1 MTGVPEP
8 DDDPLAVPSR
18 RQVLRLGS
26 ALLGTVTVT
35 SLAGC
40 GLRFEQ
46 DPVTTP
52 APPTADELARARTA
66 GDADRLLA
74 LVDDVRRLRPDLAV
88 LLGRVAS
95 QHEAHLAAL
104 RLPPSPTTPR
114 PRTTPTTPT
123 ASPTTTGS
131 VLTRASALGV
141 LASTERA
148 AAERVRRELPDVS
161 GDLARLLAAIGAS
174 RDCHAI
180 AMTDRTKRGAP

>member
-8 DDDPLAVPSR
+8 DDDPLPGPSR

-46 DPVTTP
+46 DPVMTP
-52 APPTADELARARTA
+52 APPTADELARSRTA
-66 GDADRLLA
+66 VDADRLLA
-74 LVDDVRRLRPDLAV
+74 LVDDVRRLRPDLAIV
-88 LLGRVAS
+88 LGRIAS

-104 RLPPSPTTPR
+104 RLPASPTTPR
-114 PRTTPTTPT
+114 PRTTPTG
-123 ASPTTTGS
+123 SPTTTGS
-131 VLTRASALGV
+131 ALTRATAPGV

-148 AAERVRRELPDVS
+148 AAERVRRELADVS

-174 RDCHAI
+174 RDCHA
-180 AMTDRTKRGAP
+180 AVLMDHEGSGAR